1 MAGSPLIA
9 DGLRP
14 AEVGVNQAFLETA
27 GNSRPPSDE
36 ELVSASQNHC
46 VRVLAGASVGWGLRR
61 RAYSER
67 SLCGRNPLGRTEDE
81 TCAAEIEDHRRLV
94 WLVHFV
100 PQPPHMNIRLVGG
113 TNL

>member
-67 SLCGRNPLGRTEDE
+67 SLCGRNPLGARRTKP
-81 TCAAEIEDHRRLV
+81 APRKLRI
-94 WLVHFV
+94 
-100 PQPPHMNIRLVGG
+100 IGG
-113 TNL
+113 SCGSSTLCRSRPI